1 MSVVSRSIN
10 YMVNRLLEGDRERE
24 RERESVSVIPVIT
37 RRTQDDFLGPRC
49 FAALVLPHVPKANPL
64 FPR

>member
-24 RERESVSVIPVIT
+24 RENPFPLSLLSREERKTTFLDHDVSQ
-37 RRTQDDFLGPRC
+37 R
-49 FAALVLPHVPKANPL
+49 
-64 FPR
+64 